1 VTPRREGVR
10 PASFVPLPALSLSI
24 LLLALLPVPAHGSG
38 PCPGAD
44 APGLPFPRPLAS
56 PLEPRSRLA
65 PVRIHRGE
73 RERWVGLVELGERV
87 AFWIRR
93 PCPTPVDSS
102 LPAGAAPGTP
112 APSPADTGD
121 RSPARGTPAEDG
133 GLALAASV
141 AGGAFSRFDLEENG
155 NEFIEAHFRVGLRLL
170 ARLHGVEARAEL
182 YHVSSHLGDEF
193 LQRTGRE
200 PISTSREG
208 VEVLLRLRP
217 APGLRVYGGPGAV
230 VRSTEDLE
238 AASLRA
244 GAEWRGQG
252 IRWGP
257 FSPYV
262 SAEAY
267 AWDELSWDP
276 IISSEA
282 GVSFGDGTFHL
293 ALTAGTGP
301 SRAEQFFREEDETL
315 WGVSFSITR

>member
-1 VTPRREGVR
+1 
-10 PASFVPLPALSLSI
+10 
-24 LLLALLPVPAHGSG
+24 
-38 PCPGAD
+38 
-44 APGLPFPRPLAS
+44 
-56 PLEPRSRLA
+56 
-65 PVRIHRGE
+65 
-73 RERWVGLVELGERV
+73 
-87 AFWIRR
+87 
-93 PCPTPVDSS
+93 
-102 LPAGAAPGTP
+102 
-112 APSPADTGD
+112 
-121 RSPARGTPAEDG
+121 
-133 GLALAASV
+133 V

-170 ARLHGVEARAEL
+170 ARLRGLEARAEL

-193 LQRTGRE
+193 LERTGRE

-208 VEVLLRLRP
+208 VELLLQLRP

-244 GAEWRGQG
+244 GAEWRGEG
-252 IRWGP
+252 VRWGP

-276 IISSEA
+276 TLSSEA

-293 ALTAGTGP
+293 AFTAGTGP
-301 SRAEQFFREEDETL
+301 SRAEQFFREADETL
-315 WGVSFSITR
+315 WGLSFSITR